1 MAAVFN
7 NYLRL
12 LRLFMDNIDGS
23 HWQVARHLCMAGH
36 MVHIV
41 SSISEFVFRRDISSS
56 KLYIRNVK
64 AHPIVAIILCLG
76 NMLKNILIII
86 SVRVSMD
93 MLEFA

>member
-1 MAAVFN
+1 MFN

-23 HWQVARHLCMAGH
+23 DWQLARHLCMAGH
-36 MVHIV
+36 VVHIV
-41 SSISEFVFRRDISSS
+41 SGAPESVFRRNIPSP

-64 AHPIVAIILCLG
+64 ARPIAAIILCLG
-76 NMLKNILIII
+76 NLLKNILIIV